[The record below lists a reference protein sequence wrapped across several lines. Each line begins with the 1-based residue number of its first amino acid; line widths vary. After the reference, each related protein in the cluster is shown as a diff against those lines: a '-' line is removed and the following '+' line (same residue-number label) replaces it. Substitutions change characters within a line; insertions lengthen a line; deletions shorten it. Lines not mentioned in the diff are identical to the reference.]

1 VWSIAFAIVPEAGVF
16 DYIEDRF
23 NDHGKITYAGAK
35 WQISFWGY
43 ARLQDSIVS
52 ERAPVELQGIGM
64 NSRKSIRP
72 SANCSCRFSAYE
84 RPYPMVRPG
93 NRIGQLD
100 WQSVLD

>member
-1 VWSIAFAIVPEAGVF
+1 MF

-35 WQISFWGY
+35 WQISFWDMPGFRILSFREGAGR
-43 ARLQDSIVS
+43 ARESDEFS
-52 ERAPVELQGIGM
+52 
-64 NSRKSIRP
+64 KSIRP

-93 NRIGQLD
+93 NRIGQPLAVCAGLD
-100 WQSVLD
+100 TTTGLQDLEN